1 MGLWYTRIVPRKNTV
16 RSFKTGCFYHLYCRG
31 IRKSDIFKDRQDYST
46 FLFLLKK
53 YLDPNFREK
62 RFDPRTGKVVY
73 YTPDFVYEDVE
84 LLAYC
89 LMPNH
94 FHLLVKNLTKPGA
107 TKLMRRV
114 ISSYAVYF
122 NGKYQLSGSPFDKP
136 YRSVE
141 VETEEQLLHLSRY
154 IHANPK
160 NLTSQLIDYPYSS
173 YPVFVRKNSVG
184 WLKTEDILVYFAK
197 AGYSNS
203 YREFTEKWV
212 ESKETKDLI
221 SDLLLD
227 QS

>member
-1 MGLWYTRIVPRKNTV
+1 MPRKNTV
-16 RSFKTGCFYHLYCRG
+16 RRFKPGYFYHLYSRG
-31 IRKSDIFKDRQDYST
+31 IRKLDIFKNRQDYST

-53 YLDPNFREK
+53 YLDPTFREK
-62 RFDPRTGKVVY
+62 RFDPRTGEVVY

-94 FHLLVKNLTKPGA
+94 FHLLVKNLTKLGT

-114 ISSYAVYF
+114 ISSYSVYF

-141 VETEEQLLHLSRY
+141 VRTEEQLLHLSRY
-154 IHANPK
+154 IHTNPK
-160 NLTSQLIDYPYSS
+160 NLTSQLINYPYSS
-173 YPVFVRKNSVG
+173 YPVFVGKKSVG
-184 WLKTEDILVYFAK
+184 WLRPEDILVYFAK
-197 AGYSNS
+197 TGYSNS
-203 YREFTEKWV
+203 YQEFTEKCV

-221 SDLLLD
+221 SGLLLD